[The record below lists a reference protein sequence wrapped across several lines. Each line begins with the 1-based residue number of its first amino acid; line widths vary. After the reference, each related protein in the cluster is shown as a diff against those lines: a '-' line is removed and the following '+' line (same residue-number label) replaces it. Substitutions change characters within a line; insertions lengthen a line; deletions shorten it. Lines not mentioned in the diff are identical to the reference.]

1 MPKTVDLRQK
11 PYQLDDQQVAL
22 VEDTLAGLSLAGLS
36 DEEKIGQLF
45 VNLFFFGEDAF
56 RSNQLSN
63 KYILANYH
71 IGGAR

>member
-11 PYQLDDQQVAL
+11 NYQLDDQQVAL
-22 VEDTLAGLSLAGLS
+22 VEDTLAGLS

-56 RSNQLSN
+56 RSNQLSS
-63 KYILANYH
+63 KDILANYH

>member
-11 PYQLDDQQVAL
+11 TYQLDDQQVAL
-22 VEDTLAGLSLAGLS
+22 VEDTLAGLS

-45 VNLFFFGEDAF
+45 VNLFFFGGDAF

-63 KYILANYH
+63 KDILANYH

>member
-1 MPKTVDLRQK
+1 MSKTVDLRQK

-22 VEDTLAGLSLAGLS
+22 VEDTLAGLS

-63 KYILANYH
+63 KDILANYH

>member
-22 VEDTLAGLSLAGLS
+22 VEDTLAGLS

>member
-22 VEDTLAGLSLAGLS
+22 VEDTLAGLS

-56 RSNQLSN
+56 RSNQLRN
-63 KYILANYH
+63 KDILANYH

>member
-1 MPKTVDLRQK
+1 M
-11 PYQLDDQQVAL
+11 
-22 VEDTLAGLSLAGLS
+22 VEDTLAGLS

-63 KYILANYH
+63 KDILANYH